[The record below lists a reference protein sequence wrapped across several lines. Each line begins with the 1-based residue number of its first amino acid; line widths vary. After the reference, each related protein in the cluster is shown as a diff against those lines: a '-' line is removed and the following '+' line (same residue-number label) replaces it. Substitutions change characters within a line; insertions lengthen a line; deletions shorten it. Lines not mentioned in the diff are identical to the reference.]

1 MTRLRLTGRAGGKR
15 MRQSQ
20 YGRPY
25 FVSGLRENDTAMA
38 LPRIRLSRPG
48 DDPESQEF
56 RLQRFIMRYP
66 TVLPIGDIEQA
77 LVPIVPVCME
87 LPTRSDLRV
96 DNLFVTPNGDLVLV
110 ECKLWHNYESRREV
124 IVQILEYG
132 KEISTWTYTELQSA
146 IQKGSYKHLPEK
158 ESPAQTLYDFVK
170 SEPDALEERDFVDAV
185 SRCLRRGRFLLLVV
199 GDGIHESLE
208 DLSDYIQL
216 HAGLHFTLGLVDVAI
231 FQVPAGG
238 FYLQPR
244 VIARTVNIDR
254 GIVSIRDGQ
263 VVVEPPIQ
271 KVGEPPRPGRRTT
284 ITEDKFY
291 ESLSRID
298 AALPGQLRS
307 FMDELETLG
316 IESDFGQ
323 SSLVIRWRAGGDAKW
338 NFGTV
343 NASGKLW
350 TDMISGQAKQFGRPD
365 LGERYHTRLCA
376 IVPGAT
382 IKKSKVTQQVV
393 KSSGSLLDVQ
403 ELLNPVERRQ
413 AWFAAIEEFIK
424 EITDS
429 KLGSD

>member
-1 MTRLRLTGRAGGKR
+1 

-110 ECKLWHNYESRREV
+110 ECKLWHNYESRRQV

-263 VVVEPPIQ
+263 VVVEPPLQ
-271 KVGEPPRPGRRTT
+271 KAGELPRSGRRTT

-291 ESLSRID
+291 EAL
-298 AALPGQLRS
+298 AAVDSDLPERLRS
-307 FMDELETLG
+307 FLTALEPLNV
-316 IESDFGQ
+316 ESDFGQ
-323 SSLVIRWRAGGDAKW
+323 SSQVLRWRAGGDAKW
-338 NFGTV
+338 NFGTI
-343 NASGKLW
+343 NTAGKLW
-350 TDMISGQAKQFGRPD
+350 TDMLGGQSKQFGRPD
-365 LGERYHTRLCA
+365 LGQVYLEHLSA
-376 IVPGAT
+376 IVPGLK
-382 IKKSKVTQQVV
+382 IKSTKADQPGYLVKQNGTLPEVV
-393 KSSGSLLDVQ
+393 EFLAK
-403 ELLNPVERRQ
+403 PERREM
-413 AWFAAIEEFIK
+413 WRSAIEQFIRSVT
-424 EITDS
+424 EANAGGDN
-429 KLGSD
+429 